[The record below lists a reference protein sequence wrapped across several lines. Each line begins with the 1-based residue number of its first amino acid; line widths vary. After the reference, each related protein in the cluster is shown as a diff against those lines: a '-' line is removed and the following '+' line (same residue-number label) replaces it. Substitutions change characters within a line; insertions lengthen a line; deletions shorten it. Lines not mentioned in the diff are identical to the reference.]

1 MTHEAIAGLLAAA
14 LERRQ
19 AERLRERRE
28 AGHPRIPKRARPRCG
43 AKTRAGPPCQAPAVW
58 DNVAKKPR
66 NGRCQMHGGL
76 STGPKRR
83 IGRERFAMAPH
94 AEWEE

>member
-1 MTHEAIAGLLAAA
+1 MMSETIADLLTAA
-14 LERRQ
+14 LARRE

-28 AGHPRIPKRARPRCG
+28 AGRPRTRKKNRPRCG

-58 DNVAKKPR
+58 DNIAKKPR
-66 NGRCQMHGGL
+66 NGRCRMHGGL
-76 STGPKRR
+76 STGPKVRS
-83 IGRERFAMAPH
+83 ERFAMAPH